1 MRFFVAPITESFYDQ
16 RHPQGT
22 ARPDVSIG
30 SEKGVEH
37 AVLAETAVEGKL
49 TLLPG
54 PSFFRRETG
63 KTRQRIIRP
72 G

>member
-1 MRFFVAPITESFYDQ
+1 MIPFVISVTAGALPIQS
-16 RHPQGT
+16 
-22 ARPDVSIG
+22 VSIG
-30 SEKGVEH
+30 SEQGVKH

-54 PSFFRRETG
+54 PSFFRRERG
-63 KTRQRIIRP
+63 ETRQRIIRP